1 MSSPSQLKD
10 ISLFNDPILS
20 DVKIR
25 QIYKG
30 KTKEYFAH
38 KANLSAHSKWF
49 LKAFTGNFKEATE
62 HSVEVLDDDP
72 RAFEY
77 MLKFMYTNEIVL
89 PPVQCP
95 NHKTKIDR
103 DILTPIRLYILAD
116 KYEIAPLLRHTSS
129 QVAAAMNTHSSLLKG
144 EAVPTIVAAYY
155 NCCTCARSV
164 MGDAI
169 ASGLIKSPSRWL
181 GHGDKEALGSLVIAH
196 SHFAADL
203 ILALRNAG
211 RLR

>member
-1 MSSPSQLKD
+1 
-10 ISLFNDPILS
+10 
-20 DVKIR
+20 
-25 QIYKG
+25 
-30 KTKEYFAH
+30 
-38 KANLSAHSKWF
+38 
-49 LKAFTGNFKEATE
+49 
-62 HSVEVLDDDP
+62 VLNDDP
-72 RAFEY
+72 QTFEY

-89 PPVQCP
+89 PPVQYP
-95 NHKTKIDR
+95 NDKTKIDR

-129 QVAAAMNTHSSLLKG
+129 QVAAAMKTHSSLLNG

-155 NCCTCARSV
+155 NCCTYARSV

-169 ASGLIKSPSRWL
+169 ASGLIINPSRWL
-181 GHGDKEALGSLVIAH
+181 GYGDNEALGSLVVAH

-203 ILALRNAG
+203 ILALKKAG